1 MRVDKGEMIMKA
13 TTYKDLKKWIDEGV
27 DLAELAQGY
36 ADKVPN
42 ADREQFEA
50 ITQEIF
56 NVLEGVSLMLDDK
69 VLIYN
74 RKAEQKRLN
83 DIEQGNGDLLEFIS
97 LTVLKFMMKILLKVS

>member
-1 MRVDKGEMIMKA
+1 M
-13 TTYKDLKKWIDEGV
+13 DEGV

-36 ADKVPN
+36 ADKVPSV
-42 ADREQFEA
+42 DREQFEA
-50 ITQEIF
+50 VTQGIF

-83 DIEQGNGDLLEFIS
+83 DIEQGDY
-97 LTVLKFMMKILLKVS
+97 

>member
-1 MRVDKGEMIMKA
+1 
-13 TTYKDLKKWIDEGV
+13 
-27 DLAELAQGY
+27 

-83 DIEQGNGDLLEFIS
+83 DIEQGNY
-97 LTVLKFMMKILLKVS
+97 

>member
-1 MRVDKGEMIMKA
+1 
-13 TTYKDLKKWIDEGV
+13 
-27 DLAELAQGY
+27 AELAQGY

-42 ADREQFEA
+42 ADCEQFEA

-83 DIEQGNGDLLEFIS
+83 DIEQGNY
-97 LTVLKFMMKILLKVS
+97 

>member
-1 MRVDKGEMIMKA
+1 MKA
-13 TTYKDLKKWIDEGV
+13 TTYKELKKWIDEGV
-27 DLAELAQGY
+27 DLAVLAQGY

-42 ADREQFEA
+42 ADCEQFEA

-83 DIEQGNGDLLEFIS
+83 DIEQGNY
-97 LTVLKFMMKILLKVS
+97 

>member
-13 TTYKDLKKWIDEGV
+13 TTYKELKKWIDEGV

-74 RKAEQKRLN
+74 RKAEQKRSN
-83 DIEQGNGDLLEFIS
+83 DIEQGNY
-97 LTVLKFMMKILLKVS
+97 

>member
-1 MRVDKGEMIMKA
+1 
-13 TTYKDLKKWIDEGV
+13 
-27 DLAELAQGY
+27 ELAQGY

-42 ADREQFEA
+42 ADCEQFEA

-83 DIEQGNGDLLEFIS
+83 DIEQGNY
-97 LTVLKFMMKILLKVS
+97 

>member
-1 MRVDKGEMIMKA
+1 MKA
-13 TTYKDLKKWIDEGV
+13 TTYKELKKWIDEDV

-36 ADKVPN
+36 ADKVPSV
-42 ADREQFEA
+42 DREQFEA
-50 ITQEIF
+50 VTQGIF

-83 DIEQGNGDLLEFIS
+83 DIEQGDY
-97 LTVLKFMMKILLKVS
+97 